1 MNTPKA
7 QYIQRIRTQST
18 YPTFRT
24 FVGVIALLFYII
36 GAICI
41 LGGIIGMFAGM
52 SQQGLGPGVI
62 ALFLGILIGLI
73 YIVIGKLIKEAS
85 LMLADIAD
93 SITDVN
99 SRYEQ
104 Q

>member
-7 QYIQRIRTQST
+7 QYIQRIRSQSS

-41 LGGIIGMFAGM
+41 LVGISAGISQQGIGSGMFA
-52 SQQGLGPGVI
+52 LFAGV
-62 ALFLGILIGLI
+62 LIGII
-73 YIVIGKLIKEAS
+73 YIVIGKVIKEAS

-93 SITDVN
+93 SITDLN
-99 SRYEQ
+99 SRNDQ